1 MLLSFFPSPFPLPS
15 FLPPPPPLPAFPF
28 SPFPPPSLLLLFPF
42 CPSFPTLLPL
52 SLLPSSLSPFPFLP
66 HSLLMQ
72 ILFFYPQDQ
81 FDAHVYDGL
90 LNVYTYYGSD
100 RTKDKN
106 VLAEQDVVLTTY
118 QTLSSEFSKVYHHFI
133 SLTYDKNQKCQ
144 SHKNRHH

>member
-1 MLLSFFPSPFPLPS
+1 MFPLPS
-15 FLPPPPPLPAFPF
+15 PTSPLSSPPLSSLPPSHFPSFLPDANIYIVYL
-28 SPFPPPSLLLLFPF
+28 
-42 CPSFPTLLPL
+42 
-52 SLLPSSLSPFPFLP
+52 
-66 HSLLMQ
+66 
-72 ILFFYPQDQ
+72 QDQ
-81 FDAHVYDGL
+81 FDAHVHDGL